1 MTKHRRKRTSAAAAR
16 RRRRAPHR
24 SRRPRG
30 PLSEKKNIAL
40 LTRELSEAR
49 EQQAATS
56 EVLRVISSS
65 PGELQPVFAAILANA
80 TRLCGAKF
88 GTLYLC
94 DGDAFRA
101 AAFHNAPPAFIGA
114 RKGKLLRPGPGTT
127 LGDAARTKRVVQVL
141 DSMDREPYRQRDPF
155 VVAGAELGGYRTI
168 VSVPMLKE
176 GTLVGVISI
185 YRQEV
190 RPFSANQIE
199 LVTTFADQAVIA
211 IENTRLLNELR
222 QRTDD
227 LSEALERQTATS
239 EVLQVISSSPG
250 ELEPVFEAMLEKAVA
265 LCQAKFGNLVL
276 FEDGELR
283 MVALHG
289 APRPYEDLRRRDP
302 IVPMSAVLGRLVE
315 TKQTIHVADLAA
327 EERYTTSAI
336 VKLARARSFV
346 GVPMLKE
353 GRLIGAI
360 AIYRQEVRP
369 FTDKQVDLLT
379 NFARQV
385 VIAIENTR
393 LLNELRESLQQQT
406 ATADVLKVIS
416 RSTFDL
422 QAVLDT
428 LVQSAA
434 RLCAAECAFIF
445 RLEQGAY
452 HLAASHGFSD
462 DYRAYIKRNPI
473 PPGRNTLVG
482 RTALTAHTV
491 HLPDCLADPE
501 YKWFESQKIG
511 GFRTMLGVPLLR
523 EGSPIGVLALT
534 RSQVQPFSDREI
546 ELVTTFA
553 DQAVIAIENVRLF
566 DEVQAR
572 TRELSEAL
580 ERQTAT
586 SEVLQVISSS
596 PGELKPV
603 FQAMLEHA
611 VHICEA
617 KFGALYRYDGKLF
630 HPEALIGA
638 PQALVEFHQ
647 KRGAFQA
654 VPGTPLHQLWQ
665 TRNVVHTA
673 DDAGGPSASAQLGG
687 ARSHLAVP
695 MLKDD
700 ALVGSIIIY
709 RQEVRPFTN
718 KQIELVTNFASQA
731 VIAIENTRLLN
742 ELRQRTDDL
751 SEALEQQTATS
762 EVLGVISSSPGEL
775 DAVFDA
781 ILANATRLCAAKFG
795 IMFFYE
801 EGAFRVAALH
811 QVTPALAEFQRRR
824 GAFQPPPGGPL
835 DRLLRTRGVV
845 HSSDDS
851 AERVPGAASRLGGA
865 RSHLAVPMFKQNE
878 LIGAIIIYRQE
889 VRPFTDRQIALVS
902 NFAEQA
908 VIAIENARLLNE
920 LRQRTDDLS
929 EALEQQTATS
939 GILSVISNSLSDT
952 QPVFEAIVES
962 GLRLFPGAMVIVALA
977 DRDKVKAAAV
987 AAPDPAGVEA
997 MRRRFPF
1004 PLTREY
1010 MHSTAILDR
1019 KIVDIPD
1026 VENAPA
1032 ELAAGARNF
1041 LASGYR
1047 AVTIMP
1053 MIRGDA
1059 AIGALSVAR
1068 GAPGPL
1074 SDKQIAVLKTFAHQ
1088 AVIAIENTRLLN
1100 ELRQSLQ
1107 QQTATADV
1115 LKVISRSTFD
1125 LKVVLQTLVE
1135 SAARLCEADGAT
1147 ITRQIGGVFFR
1158 AESYGLSA
1166 EFMDYVRGL
1175 PVELDAGTAS
1185 GRALLEGR
1193 IIHVPDV
1200 LADPNYTWTEVAK
1213 TFGGYRT
1220 ILGVPLLREGTP
1232 IGVMA
1237 LTRSEVRPFSD
1248 KQIELVET
1256 FADQA
1261 AIAIENVRLF
1271 DEIQDKNRQLAE
1283 ASQHKSQFVS
1293 SMSHELRTP
1302 LNAIIGL
1309 TEMMVTNAPR
1319 FGTEKAAEPLRR
1331 VHRAGTHLLGLI
1343 NQVLDLSKI
1352 EAGKLE
1358 LSPESVNLAALIDE
1372 VVGTARQLAEQ
1383 NKNRLVVEAQEKL
1396 GALTVDP
1403 MRLKQILLN
1412 LLSNA
1417 CKFTKQGEVAL
1428 RVRKVVDGRN
1438 WIEFAVADTGIGMTA
1453 EQQAKLFEEFT
1464 QADSATAQRYGGT
1477 GLGLAITRKLARMM
1491 GGDVRVMS
1499 EPGKGS
1505 VFTVRLPGVG
1515 SAPAANSTD
1524 GITQGGDA
1532 TARDSGMEAAS

>member
-1 MTKHRRKRTSAAAAR
+1 MTKRRKKGTSSAAAGAR
-16 RRRRAPHR
+16 RPAPRRAHG
-24 SRRPRG
+24 RG
-30 PLSEKKNIAL
+30 SPNAEKKKIAL
-40 LTRELSEAR
+40 LRRELNEAR
-49 EQQAATS
+49 QQQAATAD
-56 EVLRVISSS
+56 VLKVISRSTFD
-65 PGELQPVFAAILANA
+65 LQTVLDTLVESAS
-80 TRLCGAKF
+80 RLCNADHGWLFQREGESFRWVTSFGHAGEVHARLRDFPLDRGSITGRVALEGGVVHVPDVLADPDYTWTGAQEIA
-88 GTLYLC
+88 GY
-94 DGDAFRA
+94 RA
-101 AAFHNAPPAFIGA
+101 ALGAPLL
-114 RKGKLLRPGPGTT
+114 RKG
-127 LGDAARTKRVVQVL
+127 DV
-141 DSMDREPYRQRDPF
+141 
-155 VVAGAELGGYRTI
+155 
-168 VSVPMLKE
+168 
-176 GTLVGVISI
+176 VGVIF
-185 YRQEV
+185 V
-190 RPFSANQIE
+190 AKTAPRPFTAKQIE

-222 QRTDD
+222 D
-227 LSEALERQTATS
+227 
-239 EVLQVISSSPG
+239 
-250 ELEPVFEAMLEKAVA
+250 
-265 LCQAKFGNLVL
+265 
-276 FEDGELR
+276 
-283 MVALHG
+283 
-289 APRPYEDLRRRDP
+289 
-302 IVPMSAVLGRLVE
+302 
-315 TKQTIHVADLAA
+315 
-327 EERYTTSAI
+327 
-336 VKLARARSFV
+336 
-346 GVPMLKE
+346 
-353 GRLIGAI
+353 
-360 AIYRQEVRP
+360 
-369 FTDKQVDLLT
+369 
-379 NFARQV
+379 
-385 VIAIENTR
+385 
-393 LLNELRESLQQQT
+393 SLQQQT
-406 ATADVLKVIS
+406 ATADMLNVIS

-452 HLAASHGFSD
+452 HLAANHGFSD
-462 DYRAYIKRNPI
+462 EYRDYIKRNPI
-473 PPGRNTLVG
+473 PPGRGTLVG

-491 HLPDCLADPE
+491 HMPDCLADPE

-534 RSQVQPFSDREI
+534 RSQVQPFSEREI

-572 TRELSEAL
+572 TRDLSEAL
-580 ERQTAT
+580 EQQTAT
-586 SEVLQVISSS
+586 SEVLHVISSS
-596 PGELKPV
+596 PGALEPV
-603 FQAMLEHA
+603 FQSMLENA
-611 VHICEA
+611 VRICEA
-617 KFGALYRYDGKLF
+617 KFGVLYRYDGKLF
-630 HPEALIGA
+630 HPEALVGA

-654 VPGTPLHQLWQ
+654 VPGTPLHRLWQ

-673 DDAGGPSASAQLGG
+673 DDAGGPSSSARLAG

-709 RQEVRPFTN
+709 RQEVRPFTD
-718 KQIELVTNFASQA
+718 KQVDLVTNFASQA

-751 SEALEQQTATS
+751 SESLEQQTATS
-762 EVLGVISSSPGEL
+762 EVLRVISGSPGEL
-775 DAVFDA
+775 EPVFHA
-781 ILANATRLCAAKFG
+781 MLENATRVCGSNFG
-795 IMFFYE
+795 TLYLR
-801 EGAFRVAALH
+801 EGEAFRAVSMHGATPDYLRSRLGQLVHPGPGTGLGRAVRTKQAVHIADVTAEPAYRERDPMRVAA
-811 QVTPALAEFQRRR
+811 A
-824 GAFQPPPGGPL
+824 
-835 DRLLRTRGVV
+835 D
-845 HSSDDS
+845 
-851 AERVPGAASRLGGA
+851 LGGV
-865 RSHLAVPMFKQNE
+865 RTMLNVPMLKE
-878 LIGAIIIYRQE
+878 GEVVGGIAIYRTE
-889 VRPFTDRQIALVS
+889 IRPFTEKQIELVT
-902 NFAEQA
+902 NFAHQA
-908 VIAIENARLLNE
+908 VIAIENTRLLNE
-920 LRQRTDDLS
+920 LRQRTDDLT

-962 GLRLFPGAMVIVALA
+962 GQRLFPGSMVIVALA
-977 DRDKVKAAAV
+977 DRDKVKATAV

-1019 KIVDIPD
+1019 RIVDIPY
-1026 VENAPA
+1026 VENAPG

-1074 SDKQIAVLKTFAHQ
+1074 SDKQVAVLKTFANQ

-1100 ELRQSLQ
+1100 ELRESLQ

-1125 LKVVLQTLVE
+1125 LKSVLQTLVE
-1135 SAARLCEADGAT
+1135 SAARLCQADKAT

-1158 AESYGLSA
+1158 AESYGFSA
-1166 EFMDYVRGL
+1166 EFMDYVKAL
-1175 PVELDAGTAS
+1175 PVEPDVGTAT

-1200 LADPNYTWTEVAK
+1200 LVDPNYTWTEVAK

-1271 DEIQDKNRQLAE
+1271 DEIQDKNRQLAQ
-1283 ASQHKSQFVS
+1283 ASQHKSQFVA

-1309 TEMMVTNAPR
+1309 TEMMVTNATR

-1352 EAGKLE
+1352 EAGKLD
-1358 LSPESVNLAALIDE
+1358 LNPESVNLSPLIDE

-1383 NKNRLVVEAQEKL
+1383 NKNRLVVEAEEKL

-1403 MRLKQILLN
+1403 MRLRQILLN

-1417 CKFTKQGEVAL
+1417 CKFTTQGEVKL
-1428 RVRKVVDGRN
+1428 RVHKVMDGRN
-1438 WIEFAVADTGIGMTA
+1438 WIEFAVTDTGIGMTA

-1464 QADSATAQRYGGT
+1464 QADASTAQRYGGT
-1477 GLGLAITRKLARMM
+1477 GLGLAITRKLARIM
-1491 GGDVRVMS
+1491 GGDVTVAS

-1505 VFTVRLPGVG
+1505 VFTVRLPGGGGV
-1515 SAPAANSTD
+1515 PARSSSEDIKPQA
-1524 GITQGGDA
+1524 GDA
-1532 TARDSGMEAAS
+1532 GVRGSGMEAAS